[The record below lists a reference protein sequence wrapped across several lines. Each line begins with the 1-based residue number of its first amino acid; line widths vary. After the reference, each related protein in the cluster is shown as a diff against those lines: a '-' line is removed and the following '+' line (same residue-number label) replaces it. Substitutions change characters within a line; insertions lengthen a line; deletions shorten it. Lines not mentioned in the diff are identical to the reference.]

1 MNQIAV
7 KELPAL
13 ATGFISVLKHA
24 EHTPI
29 LTMIHAEIIH
39 EAGYSAGV
47 FDLIN
52 REGHVFVSSTSQHHD
67 I

>member
-29 LTMIHAEIIH
+29 LTVIHAEIIH
-39 EAGYSAGV
+39 EAGYSDGV

-52 REGHVFVSSTSQHHD
+52 R
-67 I
+67 